1 MEDRWRWGL
10 EESGM
15 FSVKSTYG
23 KLEAVV
29 VREDLWSVE
38 EKGVFAKLWKSPAP
52 SKVVA
57 FSWKL
62 LYDRIPTR
70 VNLLV
75 RNVLPTDAS
84 HLCTLCGRGE
94 ESSIHPFLHCEVAG
108 RVWRDMMGWWE
119 SFIVIPPNL
128 FILWECWCG
137 GERKKSIR
145 RGLRLIW
152 HATIWVL
159 WKARNDKIFNNRNL
173 VVDIVEDIKVVTW
186 WWSLEIMAMSPC
198 MFYEWCWNPRDCL
211 SRLC

>member
-1 MEDRWRWGL
+1 
-10 EESGM
+10 
-15 FSVKSTYG
+15 
-23 KLEAVV
+23 
-29 VREDLWSVE
+29 
-38 EKGVFAKLWKSPAP
+38 
-52 SKVVA
+52 
-57 FSWKL
+57 
-62 LYDRIPTR
+62 
-70 VNLLV
+70 
-75 RNVLPTDAS
+75 
-84 HLCTLCGRGE
+84 
-94 ESSIHPFLHCEVAG
+94 
-108 RVWRDMMGWWE
+108 MMGWWE